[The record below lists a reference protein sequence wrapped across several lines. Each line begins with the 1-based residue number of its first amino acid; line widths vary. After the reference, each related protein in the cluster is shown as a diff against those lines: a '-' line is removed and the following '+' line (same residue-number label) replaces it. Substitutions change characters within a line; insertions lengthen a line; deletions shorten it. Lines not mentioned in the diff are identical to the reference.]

1 MICKIKLQNVA
12 ARLADAIKAGFLC
25 VMILQAP
32 AAGAQTLKGDAWA
45 EVQRKGSGQ
54 ITYTY
59 IDTPGFS
66 YADKAGKVQGI
77 CVDIMDHFVEYV
89 EKNKQVKLSV
99 KYQGQTDDF
108 KKFYNN
114 VKDGSG
120 GVFGLGNI
128 TITDVRKKE
137 VKFSPAFINNVTV
150 LLTHNSVATL
160 SALQQLPAT
169 FEGMTAYT
177 IKGTT
182 NEKQLLELKAK
193 YYPAMKI
200 AYLPSSPEVIAKVAA
215 DPKTFTNL
223 DFTYFLEAIKEKK
236 PIKRHPSGDY
246 DAEEFGMIM
255 PLNTDWGPLMEEFM
269 ASFKNSTEYR
279 QILTRHLGPNAV
291 KMLKNVG

>member
-1 MICKIKLQNVA
+1 MLVKRNNLNLPAKAKGFIKFGLICLMMAQVHA
-12 ARLADAIKAGFLC
+12 ASS
-25 VMILQAP
+25 
-32 AAGAQTLKGDAWA
+32 QTLKGDTWA
-45 EVQRKGSGQ
+45 EAQKKGSGEL
-54 ITYTY
+54 TYTY
-59 IDTPGFS
+59 IETPGFS
-66 YADKAGKVQGI
+66 YLDNAGKVQGI
-77 CVDIMDHFVEYV
+77 CVDIMDHFVDYV

-108 KKFYNN
+108 KKFYSN
-114 VKDGSG
+114 VKNGSG

-160 SALQQLPAT
+160 GALPQIAKT

-182 NEKQLLELKAK
+182 NEKQLLELKTK
-193 YYPAMKI
+193 YYPAMKVE
-200 AYLPSSPEVIAKVAA
+200 YLPSSPEVIAKVAS
-215 DPKTFTNL
+215 DPNTFTNL
-223 DFTYFLEAIKEKK
+223 DFTYFLDAIKEKK

-255 PLNTDWGPLMEEFM
+255 PLNTDWGPLLDEFLVN
-269 ASFKNSTEYR
+269 FKKTTEYR
-279 QILTRHLGPNAV
+279 QILAKHLGVNAV